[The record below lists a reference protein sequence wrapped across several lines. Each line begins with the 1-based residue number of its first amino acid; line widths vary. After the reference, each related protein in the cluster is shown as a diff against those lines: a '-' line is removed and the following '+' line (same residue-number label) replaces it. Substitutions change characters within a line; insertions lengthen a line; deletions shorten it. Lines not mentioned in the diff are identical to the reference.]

1 MRPANVAWGARAIGH
16 SKEKRKM
23 AQKDKGATGDGVR
36 AVGRALDILLA
47 FTAGEAEL
55 TVSEILKRVG
65 LSRPTLYRLLYT
77 LEQEGFVTSSG
88 DPQRFRL
95 GPSVARLSWAWSAS
109 LDLAQLA
116 QPLMRNIWTETGET
130 VALFV
135 PQGERRVCIAEM
147 QSAQPLSFKRGVG
160 YSERIVLGA
169 SGRAILA
176 WTDTPAGALAGLCE
190 GLATKPAQLQ
200 AELKAIRKRGYATSH
215 NELIKGAIAVAVPF
229 FDRSEKV
236 AGSIGVFGPDVRL
249 DRARIETMAVR
260 LIAQARELSRLLGL
274 DREGAI

>member
-1 MRPANVAWGARAIGH
+1 
-16 SKEKRKM
+16 M
-23 AQKDKGATGDGVR
+23 AQTDKDKPGDGVR
-36 AVGRALDILLA
+36 AVGRALDILQA

-55 TVSEILKRVG
+55 TVSDIQKRVD

-77 LEQEGFVTSSG
+77 LEQEGFVTASG

-109 LDLAQLA
+109 LDLAQIA
-116 QPLMRNIWTETGET
+116 QPVMRDIWTETGET

-135 PQGERRVCIAEM
+135 PQGARRVCIAEM
-147 QSAQPLSFKRGVG
+147 QSTQPLSFKRGVG

-176 WTDTPAGALAGLCE
+176 WTDTPADALRGLCE
-190 GLATKPAQLQ
+190 GLTTKPAQLQ

-229 FDRSEKV
+229 FDRSEIV

-249 DRARIETMAVR
+249 DKARIDAMAVR
-260 LIAQARELSRLLGL
+260 LMEHGRQLSMLLG
-274 DREGAI
+274 RERTNS